1 MKQCAKNM
9 VNNAKKRI
17 AFTLSKCVF
26 LINRFIQ
33 KLNNQR
39 NIAANYTAKEKN
51 FRGLQNKSNLLTLY
65 VFSNLHVQF
74 YAKLSYTNI
83 SITKKYFTYG

>member
-1 MKQCAKNM
+1 M
-9 VNNAKKRI
+9 VNNAKKRM
-17 AFTLSKCVF
+17 ALTLSKCVF

-51 FRGLQNKSNLLTLY
+51 FRGLQNKSTFLTLY
-65 VFSNLHVQF
+65 VFSILHIHS
-74 YAKLSYTNI
+74 YAKLSQTNI
-83 SITKKYFTYG
+83 SIKKKYFTYG

>member
-1 MKQCAKNM
+1 M
-9 VNNAKKRI
+9 VNNAKKRM
-17 AFTLSKCVF
+17 ALTLSKCVF

-33 KLNNQR
+33 KINNQR

-51 FRGLQNKSNLLTLY
+51 FRGLQNKSTFLTLY
-65 VFSNLHVQF
+65 VFSNLHIHS
-74 YAKLSYTNI
+74 YAKLSHTNI